1 MGIVHEFSEVIREL
15 SLIYF
20 AFIRGFLHKKTP
32 YQMNDAGVKI
42 KNIKQDYSTI
52 TLRVV
57 VNCWLVMRM
66 LYKPRAW
73 PPRLMVWLPWAFVL

>member
-1 MGIVHEFSEVIREL
+1 
-15 SLIYF
+15 
-20 AFIRGFLHKKTP
+20 
-32 YQMNDAGVKI
+32 MNDAGVKI

-66 LYKPRAW
+66 LYRPRAW
-73 PPRLMVWLPWAFVL
+73 PPRLMVWLLWAFVL